1 MKGLKKPCQKLLIL
15 LPVITSLLHGLN
27 LLFHCQN
34 SIFKNC
40 FFMRKEIISFILL
53 LVIWGNL
60 KAQNIIFTNV
70 NVISMK
76 DSSIELNRSVLIRN
90 GKIVSIEEAVPGD
103 SKGKTV
109 VIDGQGAYMLPGLF
123 DMHMHFYHDMG
134 LDKKYLKEEV
144 KLPLANG
151 VTTVRIMNGMPEYLE
166 LKNDIAAGKIA
177 GPEMFVASPQF
188 VGKWP
193 FREPLEGRM
202 VTNANEAEKAVKEYK
217 ARGYDAIKL
226 TEFVGAEAYDAV
238 IKTAGELGL
247 KVTGHVGPYVT
258 LDKALAAHQQIE
270 HFDEFIEALL
280 PDTSFNHGRSVSDY
294 GIWDRKKAW
303 PTVEFVD
310 ESRIEA
316 LVQKVKQS
324 NIYVTATNYFFT
336 KYFGIGATKEE
347 IEHFDCYEYVPAF
360 MKKRGDE
367 AFNYYWDNPPSGD
380 LRKKYV
386 RIRYE
391 FATALYN
398 AGVKL
403 MTGSD
408 GPEWYL
414 APGFTVHDE
423 IESYVKAGL
432 SNFAALQTATIN
444 PATYLGIDKRKGTI
458 EEGKEAD
465 FVLLEKNPLEDIKNT
480 RTIKAVYADKKFYD
494 RAQLDRLLKDAKVIA
509 DQ

>member
-1 MKGLKKPCQKLLIL
+1 MKEMI
-15 LPVITSLLHGLN
+15 PV
-27 LLFHCQN
+27 
-34 SIFKNC
+34 
-40 FFMRKEIISFILL
+40 LL
-53 LVIWGNL
+53 LLQLCSNL
-60 KAQNIIFTNV
+60 KAQNILVTNV
-70 NVISMK
+70 NVISMR
-76 DSSIELNRSVLIRN
+76 DSTVAHKKSVFIRD
-90 GKIVSIEEAVPGD
+90 GKIVSIKDVINRDAKD
-103 SKGKTV
+103 KIV
-109 VIDGQGAYMLPGLF
+109 VIDGAGGYMMPGLF

-134 LDKKYLKEEV
+134 LDKKYLNEEV

-166 LKNDIAAGKIA
+166 LKKNIAAGTIP

-202 VTNANEAEKAVKEYK
+202 VTNAKEAEDAVSECKAK
-217 ARGYDAIKL
+217 GYDAIKL
-226 TEFVGAEAYDAV
+226 TEFVGADAYDAI
-238 IKTAGELGL
+238 IKTAGELNI
-247 KVTGHVGPYVT
+247 KVTGHVGPYVK

-270 HFDEFIEALL
+270 HFDEFIETLL
-280 PDTSFNHGRSVSDY
+280 PDTSINHGRSVSDY

-310 ESRIEA
+310 ESKIDELA
-316 LVQKVKQS
+316 QKVKRA

-336 KYFGIGATKEE
+336 KYFGMGATKEE
-347 IEHFDCYEYVPAF
+347 IEHFACYEYVPAF

-367 AFNYYWDNPPSGD
+367 SFKYYWDNPPSEE

-391 FATALYN
+391 FATSLYN

-444 PATYLGIDKRKGTI
+444 PATYLGIDNRKGTL
-458 EEGKEAD
+458 EAGKEGD
-465 FVLLEKNPLEDIKNT
+465 FILLEKNPLEDIKNT
-480 RTIKAVYADKKFYD
+480 RTIKAVYTGKRFYT
-494 RAQLDRLLKDAKVIA
+494 RTRLDRLLNEARIIA
-509 DQ
+509 EADNKN

>member
-1 MKGLKKPCQKLLIL
+1 
-15 LPVITSLLHGLN
+15 
-27 LLFHCQN
+27 
-34 SIFKNC
+34 
-40 FFMRKEIISFILL
+40 MRKEMIPGILFL
-53 LVIWGNL
+53 LVCSNL
-60 KAQNIIFTNV
+60 KAQNVLVTNV

-76 DSSIELNRSVLIRN
+76 DSTIAYKKSVFVRD
-90 GKIVSIEEAVPGD
+90 GKIVSIKDRINRDPKD
-103 SKGKTV
+103 KIV
-109 VIDGQGAYMLPGLF
+109 VIDGAGAYMIPGLF

-134 LDKKYLKEEV
+134 LDKKYLSEEV

-166 LKNDIAAGKIA
+166 LKKNITTGTIA

-193 FREPLEGRM
+193 FREPLEGKM
-202 VTNANEAEKAVKEYK
+202 VTNSKEAEEAVKECK
-217 ARGYDAIKL
+217 AKGYDAIKL
-226 TEFVGAEAYDAV
+226 TEFVGAEAYDAT
-238 IKTAGELGL
+238 IKTANELNI
-247 KVTGHVGPYVT
+247 KVTGHVGPYVQ

-270 HFDEFIEALL
+270 HFDEFIETLL
-280 PDTSFNHGRSVSDY
+280 PDTSINHGRSVSDY

-310 ESRIEA
+310 ESKIDELA
-316 LVQKVKQS
+316 QKVKRA

-347 IEHFDCYEYVPAF
+347 IEHFACYDYVPAF

-367 AFNYYWDNPPSGD
+367 SFNHYWDNPPSEE

-391 FATALYN
+391 FATSLYN

-444 PATYLGIDKRKGTI
+444 PAGYLGIDKRKGTI

-465 FVLLEKNPLEDIKNT
+465 FILLEKNPIEDIKNT
-480 RTIKAVYADKKFYD
+480 RTIKAVYTGKKFYN
-494 RAQLDRLLKDAKVIA
+494 RTQLDKLLNDAKVIA
-509 DQ
+509 GQ

>member
-1 MKGLKKPCQKLLIL
+1 MISFVLLLLIC
-15 LPVITSLLHGLN
+15 SD
-27 LLFHCQN
+27 
-34 SIFKNC
+34 
-40 FFMRKEIISFILL
+40 
-53 LVIWGNL
+53 L
-60 KAQNIIFTNV
+60 KAQQNILVTNV

-76 DSSIELNRSVLIRN
+76 DSAIAYKRSVLILD
-90 GKIVSIEEAVPGD
+90 GKISSIKDVIRPEQKDKV
-103 SKGKTV
+103 V
-109 VIDGQGAYMLPGLF
+109 VIDGGGAYMMPGLF

-134 LDKKYLKEEV
+134 LDKKYLDEEV
-144 KLPLANG
+144 KLPLVNG

-166 LKNDIAAGKIA
+166 LKKNISIGKIR

-193 FREPLEGRM
+193 FHEPLEGRM
-202 VTNANEAEKAVKEYK
+202 VTNAKEAEEAVRECK

-226 TEFVGAEAYDAV
+226 TEFVGVEAYDAI
-238 IKTAGELGL
+238 IKTASELNI
-247 KVTGHVGPYVT
+247 KVTGHVGPYVK

-270 HFDEFIEALL
+270 HFDEFIETLL
-280 PDTSFNHGRSVSDY
+280 PDTSINHGRSVSDY
-294 GIWDRKKAW
+294 GIWDRKNAW
-303 PTVEFVD
+303 PTVEYVD
-310 ESRIEA
+310 ESKIDDLA
-316 LVQKVKQS
+316 QKVKQA

-347 IEHFDCYEYVPAF
+347 MQNFACYDYVPAF

-367 AFNYYWDNPPSGD
+367 AFNYYWNNAPAEE

-391 FATALYN
+391 FVTSLYH

-444 PATYLGIDKRKGTI
+444 PATYLEIDKRKGTI
-458 EEGKEAD
+458 ETGREAD
-465 FVLLEKNPLEDIKNT
+465 FVLLEKNPLADIQNT
-480 RTIKAVYADKKFYD
+480 RTIKAVYTQNKFYS
-494 RAQLDRLLKDAKVIA
+494 REQLNKLLEEAKVIA
-509 DQ
+509 DVESPIRN

>member
-1 MKGLKKPCQKLLIL
+1 
-15 LPVITSLLHGLN
+15 
-27 LLFHCQN
+27 
-34 SIFKNC
+34 
-40 FFMRKEIISFILL
+40 MRKAMIPFAFWSLICINVRAQPNILM
-53 LVIWGNL
+53 
-60 KAQNIIFTNV
+60 TNV

-76 DSSIELNRSVLIRN
+76 DSLVEYKKSVLVMN
-90 GKIVSIEEAVPGD
+90 GTIVSVKDVIKVDPNI
-103 SKGKTV
+103 KV
-109 VIDGQGAYMLPGLF
+109 IVIDGEGAYMMPGLF

-134 LDKKYLKEEV
+134 LDKKYLNEEI
-144 KLPLANG
+144 KLAFANG

-166 LKNDIAAGKIA
+166 LKQNVAAGKMP

-193 FREPLEGRM
+193 FHEKLEGKM
-202 VTNANEAEKAVKEYK
+202 VTNAREAEEAVRECKAK
-217 ARGYDAIKL
+217 GYDAIKL

-238 IKTAGELGL
+238 IKTAKKLHI
-247 KVTGHVGPYVT
+247 KVTGHVGPYVK

-270 HFDEFIEALL
+270 HFDEFIETLL
-280 PDTSFNHGRSVSDY
+280 PYTSINHGRSVSDY

-303 PTVEFVD
+303 PTIEYVD
-310 ESRIEA
+310 ESKIDA
-316 LVQKVKQS
+316 LAQKVKRA

-347 IEHFDCYEYVPAF
+347 IEHFPCYDYVPMF
-360 MKKRGDE
+360 MKKKGDE
-367 AFNYYWDNPPSGD
+367 AFNYYWDNPPPEE

-386 RIRYE
+386 RVRYE
-391 FATALYN
+391 FVTSLYH

-444 PATYLGIDKRKGTI
+444 PAAYLGIDKRKGTI
-458 EEGKEAD
+458 EAGKEAD
-465 FVLLEKNPLEDIKNT
+465 FILLDKNPLEEIKNT
-480 RTIKAVYADKKFYD
+480 RRIKAVFSHNTFYD
-494 RAQLDRLLKDAKVIA
+494 REQLDTLLNDAKAITEVDA
-509 DQ
+509 N

>member
-1 MKGLKKPCQKLLIL
+1 MIP
-15 LPVITSLLHGLN
+15 
-27 LLFHCQN
+27 
-34 SIFKNC
+34 
-40 FFMRKEIISFILL
+40 FILL
-53 LVIWGNL
+53 FLTGSHL
-60 KAQNIIFTNV
+60 QAQNILVTNV

-76 DSSIELNRSVLIRN
+76 DSTVAYKKSVLVVD
-90 GKIVSIEEAVPGD
+90 GKIASIKEMIKPDPKYKAV
-103 SKGKTV
+103 V
-109 VIDGQGAYMLPGLF
+109 VDAGGAYMLPGLF

-134 LDKKYLKEEV
+134 LDRKYLTEEV
-144 KLPLANG
+144 KLALANG

-166 LKNDIAAGKIA
+166 LKKNIAGGKIP
-177 GPEMFVASPQF
+177 GPEMFVASPQL

-202 VTNANEAEKAVKEYK
+202 VTNAKEGEEAVKEFK
-217 ARGYDAIKL
+217 AKGYDAIKL
-226 TEFVGAEAYDAV
+226 TEFVGAETYDAV
-238 IKTAGELGL
+238 TKAAAELNI
-247 KVTGHVGPYVT
+247 KVTGHVGPYVK

-270 HFDEFIEALL
+270 HFDEFIETLL
-280 PDTSFNHGRSVSDY
+280 PDTSINHGRSVSDY

-303 PTVEFVD
+303 PTVEYVD
-310 ESRIEA
+310 ESKIDGLA
-316 LVQKVKQS
+316 QKVRRA

-336 KYFGIGATKEE
+336 KYFGIGASKDE
-347 IEHFDCYEYVPAF
+347 IEHFDCYAYVPAF

-367 AFNYYWDNPPSGD
+367 AFSYYWNNPPSEA

-391 FATALYN
+391 FVTSLYN

-423 IESYVKAGL
+423 IESYVKAGI

-444 PATYLGIDKRKGTI
+444 PATYLGIEKRKGTI
-458 EEGKEAD
+458 ERGKEAD
-465 FVLLEKNPLEDIKNT
+465 LILLEKNPLEDIRNT
-480 RTIKAVYADKKFYD
+480 RTI
-494 RAQLDRLLKDAKVIA
+494 RAMYTHGKLYNREQLDKLLNEAKIIA
-509 DQ
+509 EPDNKN

>member
-1 MKGLKKPCQKLLIL
+1 MKRELISLVLLLLICGSLSAQKDL
-15 LPVITSLLHGLN
+15 LI
-27 LLFHCQN
+27 
-34 SIFKNC
+34 
-40 FFMRKEIISFILL
+40 
-53 LVIWGNL
+53 
-60 KAQNIIFTNV
+60 TNV

-76 DSSIELNRSVLIRN
+76 DSVIAYKRSILIRN
-90 GKIVSIEEAVPGD
+90 GKIVLVSDVINAD
-103 SKGKTV
+103 QKSKPV
-109 VIDGQGAYMLPGLF
+109 VIDGGGAYMIPGLF

-134 LDKKYLKEEV
+134 LDKKYLGEEV

-151 VTTVRIMNGMPEYLE
+151 VTTVRIMNGMPEYLD
-166 LKNDIAAGKIA
+166 LKKDISVGKTP

-193 FREPLEGRM
+193 FHEPLEGIM
-202 VTNANEAEKAVKEYK
+202 VTNAKEAEKAVKECK
-217 ARGYDAIKL
+217 MKGYDAIKL
-226 TEFVGAEAYDAV
+226 TEFVGVEAYDAV
-238 IKTAGELGL
+238 IKTANELKI
-247 KVTGHVGPYVT
+247 KVTGHVGPYVR

-270 HFDEFIEALL
+270 HFDEFIETLL
-280 PDTSFNHGRSVSDY
+280 PDTSINHGRSVSDY
-294 GIWDRKKAW
+294 GIWDRKNAW
-303 PTVEFVD
+303 PTVEYVD
-310 ESRIEA
+310 ESRMGELA
-316 LVQKVKQS
+316 QKVKRA

-336 KYFGIGATKEE
+336 KYFGIGATQDE
-347 IEHFDCYEYVPAF
+347 IKQFDCFDYVPAF

-367 AFNYYWDNPPSGD
+367 SFNYYWNNPPSEA

-391 FATALYN
+391 FVTSLYN

-432 SNFAALQTATIN
+432 SNFASLQTATIN

-458 EEGKEAD
+458 EAGKEAD

-480 RTIKAVYADKKFYD
+480 RTIKAVYSHDKFYS
-494 RAQLDRLLKDAKVIA
+494 RQQLDKLLNEVKIIA
-509 DQ
+509 PAEGNN

>member
-1 MKGLKKPCQKLLIL
+1 MRKDMIPLIL
-15 LPVITSLLHGLN
+15 LLLP
-27 LLFHCQN
+27 C
-34 SIFKNC
+34 S
-40 FFMRKEIISFILL
+40 
-53 LVIWGNL
+53 NL
-60 KAQNIIFTNV
+60 KAQNVLVTNV
-70 NVISMK
+70 NVIAMK
-76 DSSIELNRSVLIRN
+76 DSTIAHQKSVLVRD
-90 GKIVSIEEAVPGD
+90 GKIVSIKDATNRDPKD
-103 SKGKTV
+103 KTV
-109 VIDGQGAYMLPGLF
+109 VIDGEGAYMIPGLF

-134 LDKKYLKEEV
+134 LDKKYLNEEV

-166 LKNDIAAGKIA
+166 LKKNIATGTIP

-193 FREPLEGRM
+193 FREPLEGKM
-202 VTNANEAEKAVKEYK
+202 VTNAKEAEDAVKECRAK
-217 ARGYDAIKL
+217 GYDAIKL

-238 IKTAGELGL
+238 IKTASELNI
-247 KVTGHVGPYVT
+247 KVTGHVGPYVQ

-270 HFDEFIEALL
+270 HFDEFIETLL
-280 PDTSFNHGRSVSDY
+280 PDTSINHGRSVSDY

-310 ESRIEA
+310 ESKIEELA
-316 LVQKVKQS
+316 RKVKRA

-336 KYFGIGATKEE
+336 KYFGIGATKDE
-347 IEHFDCYEYVPAF
+347 IEHFACYDYVPAF

-367 AFNYYWDNPPSGD
+367 SFKYYWDNPPSEE

-391 FATALYN
+391 FATSLYN

-444 PATYLGIDKRKGTI
+444 PATYLEIDKRKGTI
-458 EEGKEAD
+458 EAGKEAE
-465 FVLLEKNPLEDIKNT
+465 FILLEKNPLEDIKNT
-480 RTIKAVYADKKFYD
+480 RTIKAVYTGKKLYN
-494 RAQLDRLLKDAKVIA
+494 RAQLDKLLNDAKTIVEA
-509 DQ
+509 DNKN

>member
-1 MKGLKKPCQKLLIL
+1 MIPLIL
-15 LPVITSLLHGLN
+15 LLLT
-27 LLFHCQN
+27 C
-34 SIFKNC
+34 S
-40 FFMRKEIISFILL
+40 S
-53 LVIWGNL
+53 L
-60 KAQNIIFTNV
+60 KAQNVLVTNV

-76 DSSIELNRSVLIRN
+76 DSTIAHQKSVLVRD
-90 GKIVSIEEAVPGD
+90 GRIVSIKDVINPD
-103 SKGKTV
+103 SKDKTV
-109 VIDGQGAYMLPGLF
+109 VIDGGGAYMVPGLL

-134 LDKKYLKEEV
+134 LDKKYLSQEV

-166 LKNDIAAGKIA
+166 LKKNIATGSIQ

-193 FREPLEGRM
+193 FREPLEGKM
-202 VTNANEAEKAVKEYK
+202 VTNAKEAEEAVKECK
-217 ARGYDAIKL
+217 AKGYDAIKL
-226 TEFVGAEAYDAV
+226 TEFVGAEAYDAT
-238 IKTAGELGL
+238 IKTANGL
-247 KVTGHVGPYVT
+247 NIKVTGHVGPYVP
-258 LDKALAAHQQIE
+258 LDRALAAHQQIE
-270 HFDEFIEALL
+270 HFDEFIETLL

-310 ESRIEA
+310 ESKINELA
-316 LVQKVKQS
+316 QKVKHA

-347 IEHFDCYEYVPAF
+347 IEHFPCYDYVPAF
-360 MKKRGDE
+360 MRKRGDE
-367 AFNYYWDNPPSGD
+367 SFGYYWDNPPSEE

-391 FATALYN
+391 FATSLYN

-414 APGFTVHDE
+414 APGFSVHDE
-423 IESYVKAGL
+423 IETYVKAGL

-458 EEGKEAD
+458 ETGKEAD
-465 FVLLEKNPLEDIKNT
+465 FILLEKNPLDDIRNT
-480 RTIKAVYADKKFYD
+480 RTIKAVYTGKKLYN
-494 RAQLDRLLKDAKVIA
+494 RAQLDKLLNDARIIVDA
-509 DQ
+509 DNKN

>member
-1 MKGLKKPCQKLLIL
+1 
-15 LPVITSLLHGLN
+15 
-27 LLFHCQN
+27 
-34 SIFKNC
+34 
-40 FFMRKEIISFILL
+40 MRKEMIPLISLL
-53 LVIWGNL
+53 LICSNL
-60 KAQNIIFTNV
+60 KAQNVLVTNV

-76 DSSIELNRSVLIRN
+76 DSMIAQKKSVLVRD
-90 GKIVSIEEAVPGD
+90 GKIVSINDVINPD
-103 SKGKTV
+103 SKDKTL
-109 VIDGQGAYMLPGLF
+109 VIDGAGAYMIPGLF

-134 LDKKYLKEEV
+134 LDKKFLSEEV
-144 KLPLANG
+144 KLSLANG
-151 VTTVRIMNGMPEYLE
+151 ITTVRIMNGMPEYLE
-166 LKNDIAAGKIA
+166 LKKNIATGTIA

-193 FREPLEGRM
+193 FREPLEGKM
-202 VTNANEAEKAVKEYK
+202 VTNAKEAEEGVRECKAK
-217 ARGYDAIKL
+217 GYDAIKL
-226 TEFVGAEAYDAV
+226 TEFVGVEAYDAT
-238 IKTAGELGL
+238 IKTANELNI
-247 KVTGHVGPYVT
+247 KVTGHVGPYVQ

-270 HFDEFIEALL
+270 HFDEFIETLL
-280 PDTSFNHGRSVSDY
+280 PDTSVNHGRSVSDY

-310 ESRIEA
+310 ESKMNELA
-316 LVQKVKQS
+316 QKVKRA

-347 IEHFDCYEYVPAF
+347 IEHFPCYDYVPAF

-367 AFNYYWDNPPSGD
+367 SFKYYWDNPPSEE

-391 FATALYN
+391 FATSLYN

-423 IESYVKAGL
+423 IETYVKAGL

-458 EEGKEAD
+458 EAGKEAD
-465 FVLLEKNPLEDIKNT
+465 FILLEKNPLEDIKNT
-480 RTIKAVYADKKFYD
+480 RTIKAVYTSKKFYN
-494 RAQLDRLLKDAKVIA
+494 RTQLDKLLNDVKVISGL
-509 DQ
+509 

>member
-1 MKGLKKPCQKLLIL
+1 MTKELI
-15 LPVITSLLHGLN
+15 SLV
-27 LLFHCQN
+27 
-34 SIFKNC
+34 
-40 FFMRKEIISFILL
+40 LL
-53 LVIWGNL
+53 LVICRGL
-60 KAQNIIFTNV
+60 CAQKDILITNV
-70 NVISMK
+70 NIISMK
-76 DSSIELNRSVLIRN
+76 DSMIAYKKSVLIA
-90 GKIVSIEEAVPGD
+90 GGTIVSIKDVMNTDPK
-103 SKGKTV
+103 SQTV
-109 VIDGQGAYMLPGLF
+109 VIDGGGAYMMPGLF

-144 KLPLANG
+144 SLPLANG

-166 LKNDIAAGKIA
+166 LKKDISIGKIQ

-193 FREPLEGRM
+193 FHEPLEGRM
-202 VTNANEAEKAVKEYK
+202 VTNAKEAEEAVKEFK
-217 ARGYDAIKL
+217 AKGYDAIKL
-226 TEFVGAEAYDAV
+226 TEFVGIEAYDAV
-238 IKTAGELGL
+238 IKTARELKI
-247 KVTGHVGPYVT
+247 KVTGHVGPYVK

-270 HFDEFIEALL
+270 HFDEFIETLL
-280 PDTSFNHGRSVSDY
+280 PDTSINHGRSVSDY
-294 GIWDRKKAW
+294 GIWDRKNAW
-303 PTVEFVD
+303 PTVEYVD
-310 ESRIEA
+310 ESKIDELA
-316 LVQKVKQS
+316 QKVKRA

-336 KYFGIGATKEE
+336 RYFGIGATTDE
-347 IEHFDCYEYVPAF
+347 IKQFPCYEYVPVF

-367 AFNYYWDNPPSGD
+367 GFRYYWDNPPSEE

-391 FATALYN
+391 FVTSLYN

-444 PATYLGIDKRKGTI
+444 PATYLGINKRKGTI
-458 EEGKEAD
+458 EPGKEGD
-465 FVLLEKNPLEDIKNT
+465 FILLEKNPLESIKNT
-480 RTIKAVYADKKFYD
+480 RTIKAVYTHDRFYD
-494 RAQLDRLLKDAKVIA
+494 REQLDKLLNDAKIIVEA
-509 DQ
+509 GTTQ

>member
-1 MKGLKKPCQKLLIL
+1 
-15 LPVITSLLHGLN
+15 
-27 LLFHCQN
+27 
-34 SIFKNC
+34 
-40 FFMRKEIISFILL
+40 MRKEMTAIFLL
-53 LVIWGNL
+53 LLISGNI
-60 KAQNIIFTNV
+60 KAQNILLTNV
-70 NVISMK
+70 NVISME
-76 DSSIELNRSVLIRN
+76 DSSIARNRSVLIQN
-90 GKIVSIEEAVPGD
+90 GKIVSIREAIPGD
-103 SKGKTV
+103 SKGKAV
-109 VIDGQGAYMLPGLF
+109 VIDGEGAYMLPGLF

-134 LDKKYLKEEV
+134 LNKKYLKEEV

-166 LKNDIAAGKIA
+166 LKNDIAAGKVA

-202 VTNANEAEKAVKEYK
+202 VTNAKEAEEAVKECK
-217 ARGYDAIKL
+217 AKGYDAIKL
-226 TEFVGAEAYDAV
+226 TEFVGVEAYDAV
-238 IKTAGELGL
+238 IKTAGEVGL
-247 KVTGHVGPYVT
+247 KVTGHVGPYVR

-270 HFDEFIEALL
+270 HFDEFIETLL
-280 PDTSFNHGRSVSDY
+280 PDTSINHGRSVSDY

-310 ESRIEA
+310 ESRISVLA
-316 LVQKVKQS
+316 QKVKQA

-336 KYFGIGATKEE
+336 KYFGLGATKEE
-347 IEHFDCYEYVPAF
+347 IEHFACYEYVPAF

-367 AFNYYWDNPPSGD
+367 AFNYYWDNPPPEE
-380 LRKKYV
+380 LRKKYI

-458 EEGKEAD
+458 EVGKDAD
-465 FVLLEKNPLEDIKNT
+465 FVLLGKNPLEDIKNT
-480 RTIKAVYADKKFYD
+480 RTIKGVCTGKKFYS
-494 RAQLDRLLKDAKVIA
+494 RRQLDQLLNESRVIA
-509 DQ
+509 EQ

>member
-1 MKGLKKPCQKLLIL
+1 
-15 LPVITSLLHGLN
+15 
-27 LLFHCQN
+27 
-34 SIFKNC
+34 
-40 FFMRKEIISFILL
+40 MRKEMIPVILFL
-53 LVIWGNL
+53 LVCSNL
-60 KAQNIIFTNV
+60 KAQNVLVTNV

-76 DSSIELNRSVLIRN
+76 DSTIAYKKSVFVRD
-90 GKIVSIEEAVPGD
+90 GKIVSIKEGINRDPKD
-103 SKGKTV
+103 KTV
-109 VIDGQGAYMLPGLF
+109 VIDGAGAYMIPGLF

-134 LDKKYLKEEV
+134 LDKKYLSEEV

-166 LKNDIAAGKIA
+166 LKKNIATGTIA

-193 FREPLEGRM
+193 FREPLEGKM
-202 VTNANEAEKAVKEYK
+202 VTNSKEAEEAVKECK
-217 ARGYDAIKL
+217 AKGYDAIKL
-226 TEFVGAEAYDAV
+226 TEFVGAEAYDAT
-238 IKTAGELGL
+238 IKTANELNI
-247 KVTGHVGPYVT
+247 KVTGHVGPYVQ

-270 HFDEFIEALL
+270 HFDEFIETLL
-280 PDTSFNHGRSVSDY
+280 PDTSINHGRSVSDY

-310 ESRIEA
+310 ESKIDELA
-316 LVQKVKQS
+316 QKVKRA

-347 IEHFDCYEYVPAF
+347 IEHFACYDYVPAF

-367 AFNYYWDNPPSGD
+367 SFKYYWDNPPSEE

-391 FATALYN
+391 FATSLNN

-444 PATYLGIDKRKGTI
+444 PAGYLGIDKRKGTI

-465 FVLLEKNPLEDIKNT
+465 FILLEKNPIEDIKST
-480 RTIKAVYADKKFYD
+480 RTIKAVYTGKKFYN
-494 RAQLDRLLKDAKVIA
+494 RTQLDKLLNEVKVIA
-509 DQ
+509 GQ

>member
-1 MKGLKKPCQKLLIL
+1 MRKDMIPLIL
-15 LPVITSLLHGLN
+15 LLLT
-27 LLFHCQN
+27 C
-34 SIFKNC
+34 S
-40 FFMRKEIISFILL
+40 
-53 LVIWGNL
+53 NL
-60 KAQNIIFTNV
+60 KAQNVLVTNV

-76 DSSIELNRSVLIRN
+76 DSTIAHQKSVLVRD
-90 GKIVSIEEAVPGD
+90 GKIVSIKDVTNRDP
-103 SKGKTV
+103 KNKTV
-109 VIDGQGAYMLPGLF
+109 MIDGAGAYMMPGLF

-134 LDKKYLKEEV
+134 LDKKYLSEEV

-166 LKNDIAAGKIA
+166 LKKNIATGTIP

-193 FREPLEGRM
+193 FREPLEGKM
-202 VTNANEAEKAVKEYK
+202 VTNAKEAEDAVKECK
-217 ARGYDAIKL
+217 AKGYDAIKL

-238 IKTAGELGL
+238 IKTASELNI
-247 KVTGHVGPYVT
+247 KVTGHVGPYVQ

-270 HFDEFIEALL
+270 HFDEFIETLL
-280 PDTSFNHGRSVSDY
+280 PDTSINHGRSVSDY

-310 ESRIEA
+310 ESKIDELAR
-316 LVQKVKQS
+316 KVKRA

-347 IEHFDCYEYVPAF
+347 IEHFACYDYVPVF

-367 AFNYYWDNPPSGD
+367 FFRYYWDNPPSEE

-391 FATALYN
+391 FATSLYN

-444 PATYLGIDKRKGTI
+444 PATYLGIDRRKGTI
-458 EEGKEAD
+458 EAGKEAD
-465 FVLLEKNPLEDIKNT
+465 FILLEKNPLEDIKNT
-480 RTIKAVYADKKFYD
+480 RTIKAVYTGKKLHN
-494 RAQLDRLLKDAKVIA
+494 RGQLDKLLNDAKIIVDA
-509 DQ
+509 NNKN

>member
-1 MKGLKKPCQKLLIL
+1 MLLMFCGHL
-15 LPVITSLLHGLN
+15 TG
-27 LLFHCQN
+27 QN
-34 SIFKNC
+34 V
-40 FFMRKEIISFILL
+40 
-53 LVIWGNL
+53 LV
-60 KAQNIIFTNV
+60 TNV

-76 DSSIELNRSVLIRN
+76 DSTVAHKKSVLVLD
-90 GKIVSIEEAVPGD
+90 GKIVSIRDAINPD
-103 SKGKTV
+103 RKDKAV
-109 VIDGQGAYMLPGLF
+109 VIDAAGAYMIPGLF

-144 KLPLANG
+144 KLPLATG

-166 LKNDIAAGKIA
+166 LKKDIAMGTIP

-193 FREPLEGRM
+193 FREPLEGKM
-202 VTNANEAEKAVKEYK
+202 ITNAKEAEEAVKECK
-217 ARGYDAIKL
+217 AKGYDAIKL
-226 TEFVGAEAYDAV
+226 TEFVGVEAYDAV
-238 IKTAGELGL
+238 VKTANELNI
-247 KVTGHVGPYVT
+247 KVTGHVGPYVQ

-270 HFDEFIEALL
+270 HFDEFIETLL
-280 PDTSFNHGRSVSDY
+280 PDTSINHGRSVSDY

-310 ESRIEA
+310 ESKIDELA
-316 LVQKVKQS
+316 QKVKRA

-336 KYFGIGATKEE
+336 KYFGIGATAEE
-347 IEHFDCYEYVPAF
+347 IAHFPCYDFVPAF
-360 MKKRGDE
+360 MKKKGDE
-367 AFNYYWDNPPSGD
+367 AFNYYWENPPSEE

-391 FATALYN
+391 FATSLYN

-458 EEGKEAD
+458 EPGKEAD
-465 FVLLEKNPLEDIKNT
+465 FILLEKNPLQDIRNT
-480 RTIKAVYADKKFYD
+480 RSIKAVYTGKKFYD
-494 RAQLDRLLKDAKVIA
+494 KAQLDKLLTEVKVIA
-509 DQ
+509 GK

>member
-1 MKGLKKPCQKLLIL
+1 
-15 LPVITSLLHGLN
+15 
-27 LLFHCQN
+27 
-34 SIFKNC
+34 
-40 FFMRKEIISFILL
+40 MRKEMILVA
-53 LVIWGNL
+53 LVVTCSGIRGQQDIL
-60 KAQNIIFTNV
+60 VTKLNI
-70 NVISMK
+70 ISMK
-76 DSSIELNRSVLIRN
+76 DSGTATKKSVLIED
-90 GKIVSIEEAVPGD
+90 GKIISIKDVIRTDP
-103 SKGKTV
+103 KNKMV
-109 VIDGQGAYMLPGLF
+109 VIDAGGGYMIPGLF

-134 LDKKYLKEEV
+134 LDKKYLAEEV

-166 LKNDIAAGKIA
+166 LKKDIAFGKIA
-177 GPEMFVASPQF
+177 GPEMFVASPQL

-202 VTNANEAEKAVKEYK
+202 VTNAKEAEEAVREFKAK
-217 ARGYDAIKL
+217 GYDAIKL

-238 IKTAGELGL
+238 TKTANEVNI
-247 KVTGHVGPYVT
+247 KVTGHVGPYVK
-258 LDKALAAHQQIE
+258 LEKALAAHQQIE
-270 HFDEFIEALL
+270 HFDEFIETLL
-280 PDTSFNHGRSVSDY
+280 PDTTINHGRSVSDY

-303 PTVEFVD
+303 PTIKYVD
-310 ESRIEA
+310 ESRIDELA
-316 LVQKVKQS
+316 QRVKRA

-336 KYFGIGATKEE
+336 KYFGIGATKDE
-347 IEHFDCYEYVPAF
+347 IEHFACYDYVPAF

-367 AFNYYWDNPPSGD
+367 GFRYYWDNPPSED

-391 FATALYN
+391 FATSLYK

-423 IESYVKAGL
+423 IESYVRAGL

-458 EEGKEAD
+458 EAGKEAD
-465 FVLLEKNPLEDIKNT
+465 FILLEKNPLEDIRNT
-480 RTIKAVYADKKFYD
+480 RTIKAVYTHNKFYE
-494 RAQLDRLLKDAKVIA
+494 RAQLNKLLNEVKVMA
-509 DQ
+509 NAESRN

>member
-1 MKGLKKPCQKLLIL
+1 
-15 LPVITSLLHGLN
+15 
-27 LLFHCQN
+27 
-34 SIFKNC
+34 
-40 FFMRKEIISFILL
+40 MRKAMIPFAFWSLICINVRAQPNILM
-53 LVIWGNL
+53 
-60 KAQNIIFTNV
+60 TNV

-76 DSSIELNRSVLIRN
+76 DSLVEYKKSVLVMN
-90 GKIVSIEEAVPGD
+90 GTIVSVKDVIKVDPNI
-103 SKGKTV
+103 KV
-109 VIDGQGAYMLPGLF
+109 IVIDGEGAYMMPGLF

-134 LDKKYLKEEV
+134 LDKKYLNEEI
-144 KLPLANG
+144 KLAFANG

-166 LKNDIAAGKIA
+166 LKQNVAAGKMP

-193 FREPLEGRM
+193 FHEKLEGKM
-202 VTNANEAEKAVKEYK
+202 VTNAREAEEAVRECKAK
-217 ARGYDAIKL
+217 GYDAIKL

-238 IKTAGELGL
+238 IKTAKKLHI
-247 KVTGHVGPYVT
+247 KVTGHVGPYVK

-270 HFDEFIEALL
+270 HFDEFIETLL
-280 PDTSFNHGRSVSDY
+280 PDTSINHGRSVSDY

-303 PTVEFVD
+303 PTIEYVD
-310 ESRIEA
+310 ESKIDA
-316 LVQKVKQS
+316 LAQKVKRA

-347 IEHFDCYEYVPAF
+347 IEHFPCYDYVPMF
-360 MKKRGDE
+360 MKKKGDE
-367 AFNYYWDNPPSGD
+367 AFNYYWDNPPPEE

-386 RIRYE
+386 RVRYE
-391 FATALYN
+391 FVTSLYH

-444 PATYLGIDKRKGTI
+444 PAAYLGIDKRKGTI
-458 EEGKEAD
+458 EAGKEAD
-465 FVLLEKNPLEDIKNT
+465 FILLDKNPLEEIKNT
-480 RTIKAVYADKKFYD
+480 RRIKAVFSHNTFYD
-494 RAQLDRLLKDAKVIA
+494 REQLDKLLNDAKAITEVDA
-509 DQ
+509 N

>member
-1 MKGLKKPCQKLLIL
+1 
-15 LPVITSLLHGLN
+15 
-27 LLFHCQN
+27 
-34 SIFKNC
+34 
-40 FFMRKEIISFILL
+40 
-53 LVIWGNL
+53 
-60 KAQNIIFTNV
+60 
-70 NVISMK
+70 
-76 DSSIELNRSVLIRN
+76 
-90 GKIVSIEEAVPGD
+90 
-103 SKGKTV
+103 
-109 VIDGQGAYMLPGLF
+109 LF

-144 KLPLANG
+144 SLPLANG

-166 LKNDIAAGKIA
+166 LKKDISIGKIQ

-193 FREPLEGRM
+193 FHEPLEGRM
-202 VTNANEAEKAVKEYK
+202 VTNAKEAEEAVKEFK
-217 ARGYDAIKL
+217 AKGYDAIKL
-226 TEFVGAEAYDAV
+226 TEFVGIEAYDAV
-238 IKTAGELGL
+238 IKTARELKI
-247 KVTGHVGPYVT
+247 KVTGHVGPYVK

-270 HFDEFIEALL
+270 HFDEFIETLL
-280 PDTSFNHGRSVSDY
+280 PDTSINHGRSVSDY
-294 GIWDRKKAW
+294 GIWDRKNAW
-303 PTVEFVD
+303 PTVEYVD
-310 ESRIEA
+310 ESKIDELA
-316 LVQKVKQS
+316 QKVKRA

-336 KYFGIGATKEE
+336 RYFGIGATTDE
-347 IEHFDCYEYVPAF
+347 IKQFPCYEYVPVF

-367 AFNYYWDNPPSGD
+367 GFRYYWDNPPSEE

-391 FATALYN
+391 FVTSLYN

-444 PATYLGIDKRKGTI
+444 PATYLDINKRKGTV
-458 EEGKEAD
+458 EPGKEGD
-465 FVLLEKNPLEDIKNT
+465 FILLEKNPLESIKNT
-480 RTIKAVYADKKFYD
+480 RTIKAVYTHDRFYD
-494 RAQLDRLLKDAKVIA
+494 REQLDKLLNDAKIIVEA
-509 DQ
+509 GTTQ

>member
-1 MKGLKKPCQKLLIL
+1 MRREMISFVLLLLI
-15 LPVITSLLHGLN
+15 SD
-27 LLFHCQN
+27 
-34 SIFKNC
+34 
-40 FFMRKEIISFILL
+40 
-53 LVIWGNL
+53 L
-60 KAQNIIFTNV
+60 KAQQNIMVTNV

-76 DSSIELNRSVLIRN
+76 DSAIAYKRSVLILD
-90 GKIVSIEEAVPGD
+90 GKISSIKEVIRPEQKDKV
-103 SKGKTV
+103 V
-109 VIDGQGAYMLPGLF
+109 VIDGGGAYMMPGLF

-134 LDKKYLKEEV
+134 LDKKYLDEEV
-144 KLPLANG
+144 KLPLVNG
-151 VTTVRIMNGMPEYLE
+151 VTSVRIMNGMPEYLD
-166 LKNDIAAGKIA
+166 LKKNISIGKIR

-193 FREPLEGRM
+193 FHEPLEGRM
-202 VTNANEAEKAVKEYK
+202 VTNAKEAEEAVRECK

-226 TEFVGAEAYDAV
+226 TEFVGVEAYDAI
-238 IKTAGELGL
+238 IKKASELNI
-247 KVTGHVGPYVT
+247 KVTGHVGPYVK

-270 HFDEFIEALL
+270 HFDEFIETLL
-280 PDTSFNHGRSVSDY
+280 PDTSINHGRSVSDY
-294 GIWDRKKAW
+294 GIWDRKNAW
-303 PTVEFVD
+303 PTVEYVD
-310 ESRIEA
+310 ESKIDDLA
-316 LVQKVKQS
+316 QKVKRA
-324 NIYVTATNYFFT
+324 NIFVTATNYFFT

-347 IEHFDCYEYVPAF
+347 MQNFACYDYVPAF

-367 AFNYYWDNPPSGD
+367 AFNYYWNNAPAEE

-391 FATALYN
+391 FVTSLYH

-444 PATYLGIDKRKGTI
+444 PATYLEIDKRKGTI
-458 EEGKEAD
+458 ETGKEAD
-465 FVLLEKNPLEDIKNT
+465 FVLLEKNPLADIQNT
-480 RTIKAVYADKKFYD
+480 RTIKAVYTHNKFYS
-494 RAQLDRLLKDAKVIA
+494 REQLDKLLNEAKVIVDA
-509 DQ
+509 DVKN

>member
-1 MKGLKKPCQKLLIL
+1 
-15 LPVITSLLHGLN
+15 
-27 LLFHCQN
+27 
-34 SIFKNC
+34 
-40 FFMRKEIISFILL
+40 MRKETVLFLL
-53 LVIWGNL
+53 LLICSNV
-60 KAQNIIFTNV
+60 KAQNILVTNV
-70 NVISMK
+70 NIISMK
-76 DSSIELNRSVLIRN
+76 DSTISLKKSVLVLD
-90 GKIVSIEEAVPGD
+90 GKIASIKDVITDDLRNKAV
-103 SKGKTV
+103 V
-109 VIDGQGAYMLPGLF
+109 VDAGGAYMIPGLF

-134 LDKKYLKEEV
+134 FDKKYLSEEV
-144 KLPLANG
+144 KMPLANG

-166 LKNDIAAGKIA
+166 LKKNIASGKFP

-193 FREPLEGRM
+193 FREPLEGKM
-202 VTNANEAEKAVKEYK
+202 VTNANEAEDAVKEYK
-217 ARGYDAIKL
+217 TKGYDAIKL
-226 TEFVGAEAYDAV
+226 TEFVSAEAYDAV
-238 IKTAGELGL
+238 IKTAGELNI
-247 KVTGHVGPYVT
+247 KVTGHVGPYVK

-270 HFDEFIEALL
+270 HFDEFIETLL
-280 PDTSFNHGRSVSDY
+280 PDTSINHGRSVSDY

-310 ESRIEA
+310 ESKVDELA
-316 LVQKVKQS
+316 QKVKRA

-336 KYFGIGATKEE
+336 KYFGIGATKDE
-347 IEHFDCYEYVPAF
+347 IEHFACYNYVPAF

-367 AFNYYWDNPPSGD
+367 AFRYYWDNPPSEE

-386 RIRYE
+386 RLRYA
-391 FATALYN
+391 FATSLYH

-423 IESYVKAGL
+423 IETYVKAGL

-458 EEGKEAD
+458 EAGKEAD

-480 RTIKAVYADKKFYD
+480 RTIRAVYTHHQLYNRAELDK
-494 RAQLDRLLKDAKVIA
+494 LLNEIKAISQSDGKT

>member
-1 MKGLKKPCQKLLIL
+1 MRREMTAIFLLLLI
-15 LPVITSLLHGLN
+15 S
-27 LLFHCQN
+27 
-34 SIFKNC
+34 
-40 FFMRKEIISFILL
+40 
-53 LVIWGNL
+53 GNI
-60 KAQNIIFTNV
+60 KAQNILLTNV
-70 NVISMK
+70 SVISMK
-76 DSSIELNRSVLIRN
+76 DSSIARNRSVLIQK
-90 GKIVSIEEAVPGD
+90 GKIVSIKEAIPGD
-103 SKGKTV
+103 SKGKAV
-109 VIDGQGAYMLPGLF
+109 VIDGEGAYMLPGLF

-166 LKNDIAAGKIA
+166 LKNDIAAGKVA

-202 VTNANEAEKAVKEYK
+202 VTNAKEAEEAVKECK
-217 ARGYDAIKL
+217 AKGYDAIKL
-226 TEFVGAEAYDAV
+226 TEFVGVEAYDAV
-238 IKTAGELGL
+238 IKTAGEVGL
-247 KVTGHVGPYVT
+247 KVTGHVGPYVR

-270 HFDEFIEALL
+270 HFDEFIETLL
-280 PDTSFNHGRSVSDY
+280 PDTSINHGRSVSDY

-310 ESRIEA
+310 ESRISVLA
-316 LVQKVKQS
+316 QKVKHA
-324 NIYVTATNYFFT
+324 NIFVTATNYFFT
-336 KYFGIGATKEE
+336 KYFGLGATKEE
-347 IEHFDCYEYVPAF
+347 IEHFACYEYVPAF

-367 AFNYYWDNPPSGD
+367 AFNYYWDNPPPEE
-380 LRKKYV
+380 LRKKYI

-423 IESYVKAGL
+423 IETYVKAGL

-458 EEGKEAD
+458 EVGKEAD

-480 RTIKAVYADKKFYD
+480 RTIKAVCTGEKFYS
-494 RAQLDRLLKDAKVIA
+494 RRQLDQLLNESRVIA
-509 DQ
+509 EQ

>member
-1 MKGLKKPCQKLLIL
+1 MRKVMISFVLLLLIC
-15 LPVITSLLHGLN
+15 SD
-27 LLFHCQN
+27 
-34 SIFKNC
+34 
-40 FFMRKEIISFILL
+40 
-53 LVIWGNL
+53 L
-60 KAQNIIFTNV
+60 KAQQNILLTNV

-76 DSSIELNRSVLIRN
+76 DNVIAYKRSVLIMDGR
-90 GKIVSIEEAVPGD
+90 IISIKDVIKPGP
-103 SKGKTV
+103 KNKVV
-109 VIDGQGAYMLPGLF
+109 VIDGGGAYMIPGLF

-134 LDKKYLKEEV
+134 LDKKYLDEEV

-166 LKNDIAAGKIA
+166 LKKNISVGKIV

-193 FREPLEGRM
+193 FHESLEGRM
-202 VTNANEAEKAVKEYK
+202 VTNAKGAEEGVREYK

-226 TEFVGAEAYDAV
+226 TEFVGVEAYDAI
-238 IKTAGELGL
+238 IKTASELNI
-247 KVTGHVGPYVT
+247 KVTGHVGPYVK

-270 HFDEFIEALL
+270 HFDEFIETLL
-280 PDTSFNHGRSVSDY
+280 PDTSINHGRSVSDY
-294 GIWDRKKAW
+294 GIWDRKNAW
-303 PTVEFVD
+303 STVEYVD
-310 ESRIEA
+310 ESKIDDLA
-316 LVQKVKQS
+316 QKVKRA

-336 KYFGIGATKEE
+336 KYFGIGATEDE
-347 IEHFDCYEYVPAF
+347 VEHFACYDYVPAF

-367 AFNYYWDNPPSGD
+367 SFNYYWNNPPAEE

-386 RIRYE
+386 RVRYE
-391 FATALYN
+391 FVTSLYH
-398 AGVKL
+398 AEVKL

-458 EEGKEAD
+458 ETGKEAD
-465 FVLLEKNPLEDIKNT
+465 FVLLEKNPLTNIQNT
-480 RTIKAVYADKKFYD
+480 RTIKAVYTHNKFYS
-494 RAQLDRLLKDAKVIA
+494 RGELDKLLNEAKVIVDA
-509 DQ
+509 DVKN